1 MKPKNLKI
9 RTADNYEDGNEADIF
24 FYFAKWL
31 WIALSVILYLLCA
44 FEVIV
49 KIEYGARFEVYPL
62 LAIGS
67 IMGAFMVTGVL
78 VCLFGPFVPE
88 RYVFKRVPDNPHRE
102 RCRVLFRTFERD
114 HLDANQVQTLRL
126 IEEYN
131 RTKPGAVEKMAR
143 KNEISDNIGMGFCML
158 FLPFL
163 LWVVLGVGGEP
174 VSIPRVIVYG
184 SIILGVI
191 GGLIFICGI
200 GNLLVKNYTKSKA
213 FSICC
218 TGIAL
223 ILLPVILWSMTQDIS
238 FGELGA
244 QLIKGFK
251 KNWFAACGFALVAYA
266 NFKKVQKMDDE
277 S

>member
-9 RTADNYEDGNEADIF
+9 RTADDYKDGNEVDIF
-24 FYFAKWL
+24 FYFARLL
-31 WIALSVILYLLCA
+31 WIALSVIFYLLCA
-44 FEVIV
+44 FEVII
-49 KIEYGARFEVYPL
+49 KIEDDVGFEVYLL

-67 IMGAFMVTGVL
+67 ILGGFMATGVI
-78 VCLFGPFVPE
+78 VCLFGPFTPKQ
-88 RYVFKRVPDNPHRE
+88 YVFKQAPNNLRRE

-114 HLDANQVQTLRL
+114 HLDAAQIQTLRL
-126 IEEYN
+126 IEKYN
-131 RTKPGAVEKMAR
+131 RTKPGAAEKMAR
-143 KNEISDNIGMGFCML
+143 KKEISDNIGMGFCML

-163 LWVVLGVGGEP
+163 LWVVFGVEGEP

-223 ILLPVILWSMTQDIS
+223 ILLLVILWNMTQDIS

-251 KNWFAACGFALVAYA
+251 KNWFAVCGFALVAYA

>member
-1 MKPKNLKI
+1 MPFRSFTPKQ
-9 RTADNYEDGNEADIF
+9 
-24 FYFAKWL
+24 
-31 WIALSVILYLLCA
+31 
-44 FEVIV
+44 
-49 KIEYGARFEVYPL
+49 
-62 LAIGS
+62 
-67 IMGAFMVTGVL
+67 
-78 VCLFGPFVPE
+78 
-88 RYVFKRVPDNPHRE
+88 YVFKQAPNNLRRE

-114 HLDANQVQTLRL
+114 HLDAAQIQTLRL

-131 RTKPGAVEKMAR
+131 RTKPGAAEKMAR
-143 KNEISDNIGMGFCML
+143 KKEISDNIGMGFCML

-163 LWVVLGVGGEP
+163 LLVVFGVEGEP

-223 ILLPVILWSMTQDIS
+223 ILLPVILWNMTQDIS

-251 KNWFAACGFALVAYA
+251 KNWFAVCGFALVAYA
-266 NFKKVQKMDDE
+266 NFKKVQKWMMNLRNLCRLILGNSIAEMQAAKFFIISPQNDE
-277 S
+277 NGLSARILAGIKAFSPAI

>member
-9 RTADNYEDGNEADIF
+9 RIADDYEDGNEVDIF

-31 WIALSVILYLLCA
+31 WIALAVVFYLICV
-44 FEVIV
+44 FEVII
-49 KIEYGARFEVYPL
+49 KIEDGAGFEAYPL

-67 IMGAFMVTGVL
+67 IFGAFMATGVL
-78 VCLFGPFVPE
+78 VCLFGPFVPK
-88 RYVFKRVPDNPHRE
+88 RYIFKQVPDNPRRE

-131 RTKPGAVEKMAR
+131 RTKPGAAEKMAQ
-143 KNEISDNIGMGFCML
+143 KKESSDNIGIGFCML
-158 FLPFL
+158 FLPLL
-163 LWVVLGVGGEP
+163 LWVVFLVEDEP

-184 SIILGVI
+184 SIILGII

-223 ILLPVILWSMTQDIS
+223 ILLPVILWNMTQDIS

-244 QLIKGFK
+244 QLIEGFK
-251 KNWFAACGFALVAYA
+251 KNWFAACGFALIVYV
-266 NFKKVQKMDDE
+266 NFKKI
-277 S
+277 